1 MFGLLP
7 DGSYVLH
14 DTRMILHENTLED
27 PLIDGGGSTVLRST
41 IRAQRNGMI
50 TARHEIGPGI
60 YSDTFYVYS
69 DRNIA
74 LVSLS
79 NQRVSWE
86 HSGLNLLLRL
96 E

>member
-14 DTRMILHENTLED
+14 DTRMILHENTLKD
-27 PLIDGGGSTVLRST
+27 PLIDGGGSTVLRTT
-41 IRAQRNGMI
+41 IRERNGMI
-50 TARHEIGPGI
+50 TARHEIGPGL

-74 LVSLS
+74 LVSLPIS
-79 NQRVSWE
+79 VSQ
-86 HSGLNLLLRL
+86 GAFRTQLNS
-96 E
+96 